1 MKENKNDF
9 RNFEKYENTKAI
21 LDNQIDSLLNKLQT
35 TPLIVNRLDYYGNSI
50 PLGSFCFAI
59 SFILYGFYECEIFDT
74 PPDSFTFS
82 VLLLFGGIGQIT
94 AGVFEYIKARTFPTI
109 VYLVYGLFFISFFL
123 LKYYGEGLK
132 DCYQIFYG
140 TWAGLSFPVLIGSF
154 QTNVMYILQNLS
166 VFGFF
171 VVRCIGECKDIDI
184 LNKKVSGILELV
196 TGFSSLYL
204 CFSQV
209 LNEHFRRVILPAFPV
224 KKDNEIDINVN
235 SGTNN

>member
-59 SFILYGFYECEIFDT
+59 SFILYGFYESEILDK
-74 PPDSFTFS
+74 PDSFTFS

-94 AGVFEYIKARTFPTI
+94 AGVFEYIKSRTFPTI

-123 LKYYGEGLK
+123 FKYYEGDFLN
-132 DCYQIFYG
+132 CNEIFYG

>member
-59 SFILYGFYECEIFDT
+59 SFILYGFYESEILDK
-74 PPDSFTFS
+74 PDSFTFS

-94 AGVFEYIKARTFPTI
+94 AGVFEYIKSRTFPTI

-123 LKYYGEGLK
+123 FKYYER
-132 DCYQIFYG
+132 DFPNCNEIFYG

>member
-59 SFILYGFYECEIFDT
+59 SFILYGFYESEILDK
-74 PPDSFTFS
+74 PDSFTFS

-94 AGVFEYIKARTFPTI
+94 AGVFEYIKSRTFPTI

-123 LKYYGEGLK
+123 FKYYER
-132 DCYQIFYG
+132 DFPNCNEIFYG

-209 LNEHFRRVILPAFPV
+209 LNEHFRRLILPAFPV

>member
-59 SFILYGFYECEIFDT
+59 SFILYGFYESEILDK
-74 PPDSFTFS
+74 PDSFTFS

-94 AGVFEYIKARTFPTI
+94 AGVFEYIKSRTFPTI

-123 LKYYGEGLK
+123 FKYYEG
-132 DCYQIFYG
+132 DFPNCNEIFYG